1 MPHGHNILLINMI
14 SILST
19 TLLLKLPALFA
30 QVDTETTTQAPN
42 PVAGGLGGI
51 IGLVVA
57 VIMIIAVWKIYTK
70 ANQPG
75 WASIIPIY
83 NYIVWCKIVGRPL
96 WWVILLF
103 LCFPIFYII
112 LTLDLAKSF
121 GKGTGF
127 AIGMIFL
134 PFIFWLVLAFGDA
147 TYHGPSAS
155 SGTTPAA

>member
-1 MPHGHNILLINMI
+1 MI

-19 TLLLKLPALFA
+19 TLLFKLPALLA
-30 QVDTETTTQAPN
+30 QVDTEITTQAPN
-42 PVAGGLGGI
+42 PVVGAVGGCVGLV
-51 IGLVVA
+51 IGL
-57 VIMIIAVWKIYTK
+57 IFIIAMWKVFTK
-70 ANQPG
+70 AGQPG
-75 WASIIPIY
+75 WAAIVPIY

-121 GKGTGF
+121 GRSTGF

-147 TYHGPSAS
+147 TYRGPSAS
-155 SGTTPAA
+155 SATATTS